1 MSQMAI
7 LLGVS
12 FVLWDESNISKC
24 GLQLENID
32 LTSIFYKEE
41 KWEKKHTTS
50 MRKGTSK
57 DVKYYIH
64 IVKKLS
70 GPYGGW

>member
-7 LLGVS
+7 LLGFN
-12 FVLWDESNISKC
+12 FVLWDESNTSKC

-41 KWEKKHTTS
+41 KWEKKQTPS

-57 DVKYYIH
+57 DVKYSIH
-64 IVKKLS
+64 TVKKLS